1 MATNTSS
8 KSEPLVISSD
18 LVELN
23 NTVDDAT
30 FSFDKNAIEKPRK
43 VVLNKEYDL
52 HSVHS
57 TIEEA
62 EKIIADGISDTTWRI
77 LRNTNTTKGMTRFYC
92 CNMGSR
98 KKGMCPKNLKLLINW
113 ALYCNDKFR

>member
-1 MATNTSS
+1 MATNT
-8 KSEPLVISSD
+8 SEPLVISSD
-18 LVELN
+18 LGELN
-23 NTVDDAT
+23 DTVDDAT
-30 FSFDKNAIEKPRK
+30 FSFDKNAIEKPRR

-57 TIEEA
+57 TEEA
-62 EKIIADGISDTTWRI
+62 EKIIADGISDITWRI
-77 LRNTNTTKGMTRFYC
+77 LRNKNTTKGITRFYC